1 MPYDTLDGKAIS
13 IAGAV
18 EATSQ
23 KTKDFLAL
31 ARERFKLSVT
41 AENKFRKDALD
52 DMKFL
57 VGEQWPGE
65 TKQQRAEEN
74 RPCLTINR
82 MPAIKS
88 QIVNEQ
94 RAQRPMTT
102 VKPVGDG
109 ADIDTAEVWTGIIRH
124 IYVNSDGEV
133 AIDRGFEP
141 MVVAGKGYCEIV
153 ADYLPGRTFDQE
165 LYIRPVKNS
174 FTVYCDPASLLP
186 DETDANWKFKT
197 CDYPFMEY
205 KALFPG
211 SQLAQL
217 NDFTAIGDNF
227 PGWGDSKTIRVAEY
241 WHKEW
246 EDIELVLLDGGQ
258 VMERARFNK
267 LYKDS
272 ATKPE
277 VTKTRRYRKCTIH
290 CDVINGIEVI
300 DSSTF
305 PGSVGYIPLIPF
317 IAEDFDV
324 DGERFLYGIVRNA
337 KDAQRSINYF
347 RSYAAE
353 VIALAPKAPWVG
365 FKGQFKDPKWKN
377 ANIVNYSNLE
387 ADVPYNWPG
396 GTPPPLPQRNQF
408 EPPIQAILAMSQAV
422 DQDLKSVTGIY
433 EPSLGQTKTDQ
444 SGKAIDLLQKQGGL
458 TNLNFTD
465 NLSRTLRH
473 IGRVILDAAPFIYDA
488 PRVQRIIKPDGTT
501 NHVIV
506 HAGREQAAD
515 ALKDDAIKEVYDL
528 SVGTYDVVIDVGP
541 SYQTK
546 RQEAFNMQ
554 IQLAQA
560 DKTGEVMKAAGD
572 IIIGNSDM
580 PGAQEIAKRIKKM
593 VPPQLL
599 DDDDSDPQTAIQ
611 KLSSQVQQAQA
622 INQELMKH
630 NQEMM
635 ATIQQKT
642 IESDTKK
649 FIAQLQAAA
658 QVEVAGLNAKLD
670 MAKIDF
676 QVWEAQH
683 TAAHDL
689 AVSVGQ
695 QQHEK
700 QLAQQQADT
709 ESQQQQEQQTHES
722 EQNEAD
728 REAAKEQA
736 DAGSSSGTAQGGTGA
751 GS

>member
-1 MPYDTLDGKAIS
+1 MPYDTLDGAPIN

-18 EATSQ
+18 AAQDQEA
-23 KTKDFLAL
+23 KDFLAL
-31 ARERFKLSVT
+31 ARERFKLAQT
-41 AENKFRKDALD
+41 AENKFRQKALE

-57 VGEQWPGE
+57 VGDQWPGE
-65 TKQQRAEEN
+65 TQTQRSEES

-94 RAQRPMTT
+94 RAQRPAII

-109 ADIDTAEVWTGIIRH
+109 ADVDTAETWTGIIRH
-124 IYVNSDGEV
+124 IFVNSDGEV

-165 LYIRPVKNS
+165 LYIRPVRNFFS
-174 FTVYCDPASLLP
+174 VYCDPAAVLP

-197 CDYPFMEY
+197 CDYPFSEY

-246 EDIELVLLDGGQ
+246 EEEQLYFIDNGQ
-258 VMERARFNK
+258 VMDA
-267 LYKDS
+267 
-272 ATKPE
+272 A
-277 VTKTRRYRKCTIH
+277 RYRAMTKEMDEDSKPKIQKRRKMRTCKVY
-290 CDVINGIEVI
+290 CSVINGIETI
-300 DSSTF
+300 DEYKF
-305 PGSVGYIPLIPF
+305 PGTIGYIPLIPF

-324 DGERFLYGIVRNA
+324 DGERHLYGIVRNA

-365 FKGQFKDPKWKN
+365 WKGQFKDGKWQN
-377 ANIVNYSNLE
+377 ANVVNYAYLE
-387 ADVPYNWPG
+387 ADVVTTTGQPAPS
-396 GTPPPLPQRNQF
+396 LPTRNQF

-488 PRVQRIIKPDGTT
+488 PRVQRIIQPDGTT
-501 NHVIV
+501 NHVVV
-506 HAGREQAAD
+506 HSGREQAASQ
-515 ALKDDAIKEVYDL
+515 LKSDSIKEVYDL
-528 SVGTYDVVIDVGP
+528 SAGTYDVVIDVGP

-560 DKTGEVMKAAGD
+560 DKSGEILKTCLD
-572 IIIGNSDM
+572 IIVGNSDS
-580 PGAQEIAKRIKKM
+580 PGATEMAKRLKKL
-593 VPPQLL
+593 VPPQVL
-599 DDDDSDPQTAIQ
+599 DDDGSDPQVTIQ
-611 KLSSQVQQAQA
+611 KLTGQVQQMQ
-622 INQELMKH
+622 QVQQQLMQH
-630 NQEMM
+630 NQQMM
-635 ATIQQKT
+635 DDLKTEKIQQDGKYQIVQLQT
-642 IESDTKK
+642 AAQIEVAGINAKLAA
-649 FIAQLQAAA
+649 AQLDFDKWEHAADQAHELAMAQIGNQAAA
-658 QVEVAGLNAKLD
+658 Q
-670 MAKIDF
+670 
-676 QVWEAQH
+676 
-683 TAAHDL
+683 
-689 AVSVGQ
+689 Q
-695 QQHEK
+695 QQS
-700 QLAQQQADT
+700 QQQAD
-709 ESQQQQEQQTHES
+709 SQSQAAQQAHEKDLATTPPPEDPNAGTDNS
-722 EQNEAD
+722 SG
-728 REAAKEQA
+728 
-736 DAGSSSGTAQGGTGA
+736 GSSTG
-751 GS
+751 S